1 MAIIIATLVCQTT
14 KNEAG
19 YQNSQIPIKAE
30 VLLKFYFAVVLN
42 CANGNKM
49 QVWSLSVP
57 ELSMGW
63 VDPWV
68 ELGRGSKNFHKF
80 FRRYWKIQS
89 VSAVCSKV
97 EAIELI
103 RWGLRAGLL
112 VSCDCE
118 SNAYAKLT

>member
-57 ELSMGW
+57 ELSMVGSTHGFGW
-63 VDPWV
+63 VG
-68 ELGRGSKNFHKF
+68 LGQDF
-80 FRRYWKIQS
+80 
-89 VSAVCSKV
+89 
-97 EAIELI
+97 
-103 RWGLRAGLL
+103 
-112 VSCDCE
+112 
-118 SNAYAKLT
+118 